1 MSEQKPS
8 RWGRNIFEVNN
19 MARGLQ
25 PGALLTFHKL
35 SRGGCWLSPV
45 GENNLPGTKKSV
57 LFNEETI
64 FLFVEQNY
72 FGGEL
77 TVLVGDQLFVGRVS
91 LFTPLNV

>member
-8 RWGRNIFEVNN
+8 RWGRNIFEASH
-19 MARGLQ
+19 MARSLQ
-25 PGALLTFHKL
+25 PGALLTFHKVH
-35 SRGGCWLSPV
+35 RGGCWLRSV
-45 GENNLPGTKKSV
+45 GENNLPGTKQSV

>member
-45 GENNLPGTKKSV
+45 GENNLPGHAV

-64 FLFVEQNY
+64 FLFVGQNY